1 MSQGMRNPIAR
12 LHAAIEDWCA
22 RRADVGLLVLRLVT
36 GGHLIFMTQD
46 NVFSWARMLEFRDF
60 LAQFGFPWPLL
71 CAVLSV
77 AGQFGGGLLLVLG
90 LFTRL
95 AALIVA
101 FNFIIA
107 IWMVD
112 SRQPYPAAFAA
123 LSLVAAGLCLMFTG
137 AGKWSLDRA
146 WRKRG

>member
-1 MSQGMRNPIAR
+1 MRQGMRNPVAR
-12 LHAAIEDWCA
+12 LHAAVEDWCA
-22 RRADVGLLVLRLVT
+22 RRADIGLLVLRLVT
-36 GGHLIFMTQD
+36 GGHLMFMTQD

-77 AGQFGGGLLLVLG
+77 AGQFGGGLLLALG
-90 LFTRL
+90 LFTRF
-95 AALIVA
+95 AGLIVA
-101 FNFIIA
+101 FNFIVA

-146 WRKRG
+146 WRKRA

>member
-1 MSQGMRNPIAR
+1 MRNLIAR
-12 LHAAIEDWCA
+12 LHAAVEDGCA

-90 LFTRL
+90 LFTRF
-95 AALIVA
+95 AGLIVA

>member
-1 MSQGMRNPIAR
+1 MRNPIAR
-12 LHAAIEDWCA
+12 LHDSVEDWCA
-22 RRADVGLLVLRLVT
+22 RRAYIGLLVLRLVT
-36 GGHLIFMTQD
+36 GGHLMFMTQD
-46 NVFSWARMLEFRDF
+46 NVFSWGRMLEFRDF

-71 CAVLSV
+71 CAVVSV

-95 AALIVA
+95 AGLIVA
-101 FNFIIA
+101 FNFVIA

-146 WRKRG
+146 WRKRA

>member
-1 MSQGMRNPIAR
+1 MSQGMRNLIAR
-12 LHAAIEDWCA
+12 LHAAVEDGCA

-90 LFTRL
+90 LFTRF
-95 AALIVA
+95 AGLIVA